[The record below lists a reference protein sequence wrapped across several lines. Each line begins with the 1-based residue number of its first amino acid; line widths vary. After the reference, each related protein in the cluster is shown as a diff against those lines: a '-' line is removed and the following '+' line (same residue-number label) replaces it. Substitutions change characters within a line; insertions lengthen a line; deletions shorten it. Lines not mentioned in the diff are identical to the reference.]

1 MADSSNSKL
10 HVVMFPWLAFGHIIP
25 FLELSKLI
33 AQKGHK
39 ISFISTP
46 NNINRLPK
54 IPSNLKPNI
63 DFIKIPLPRV
73 ENLPE
78 NAESTSDLPYKK
90 VKYLKIAYDCLKE
103 PVTLFLKSTS
113 PDWVIFD
120 FVSYWLGPIA
130 KELEIRSAFFS
141 IFMAS
146 GLAFAGPP
154 EMQVAGED
162 YRVRLEDFTVAPKWV
177 PFKTEVRMRHYQAR
191 RMFEDIAGDGGGNVS
206 ATYRFAATV
215 NGCDAVAIRSCEE
228 FEPEW
233 LKLLEDFYQKPVIPV
248 GLLPSTAADD
258 DCDRRW
264 VEIKAWLDKKAKGSV
279 VYIAFGSET
288 KPNQTELTEL
298 ALGLEKSELPFFWVH
313 KNQLGSSDIESTV
326 LPEGF
331 EERTRDRGV
340 VHTTWAPQ
348 LKILSHDSV
357 GSLLS
362 HSGYSSGIEA
372 VQFGK
377 ALIVMPFL
385 GDQGMIATF
394 LEEKNM
400 AYSIPRDEL
409 DGSFTSDSVAE
420 SVRLVMLEEEGRVY
434 RDKVNEMKGVLGDSN
449 KQDHYVNNL
458 LSYLEGD
465 RRVKS

>member
-63 DFIKIPLPRV
+63 DFIKIPLPQV

-103 PVTLFLKSTS
+103 PVTLFLKSSS

-141 IFMAS
+141 IFTAS
-146 GLAFAGPP
+146 ILAYVGPP
-154 EMQVAGED
+154 ALNVAGED
-162 YRVRLEDFTVAPKWV
+162 DRVLPEEFTVAPKWI
-177 PFKTEVRMRHYQAR
+177 PFKSEVRMRLYQIR

-206 ATYRFAATV
+206 AAYRIGATV
-215 NGCDAVAIRSCEE
+215 IGCDAVAIRSCEE

-233 LKLLEDFYQKPVIPV
+233 LKLVEDLYPKPVIPM
-248 GLLPSTAADD
+248 GLLPSTTAND
-258 DCDRRW
+258 DCDERW
-264 VEIKAWLDKKAKGSV
+264 VEIKSWLDKKVQRSV

-288 KPNQTELTEL
+288 KPNQIELTEL

-313 KNQLGSSDIESTV
+313 KNQLGSADTESTL

-331 EERTRDRGV
+331 EERTRDRGLV
-340 VHTTWAPQ
+340 CTTWAPQ

-362 HSGYSSGIEA
+362 HSGYSSIIEA

-377 ALIVMPFL
+377 ALIVLPFL
-385 GDQGMIATF
+385 GDQGIIATF

-420 SVRLVMLEEEGRVY
+420 SVRLVMLEEGGRAY
-434 RDKVNEMKGVLGDSN
+434 RDKVNEMKGVLCGSN
-449 KQDHYVNNL
+449 KQDNYVNHF
-458 LSYLEGD
+458 LSYLGSN
-465 RRVKS
+465 RRVGG